1 MKEISVSSVN
11 VGNSLWGSATSIS
24 DDIFYLQNTK
34 QNRNVARMKITF
46 CLPADAIAIQNTR
59 QK

>member
-24 DDIFYLQNTK
+24 DGLL
-34 QNRNVARMKITF
+34 NVV
-46 CLPADAIAIQNTR
+46 PSADLVKLFLVEHSEEKLHLDAFL
-59 QK
+59 